1 MGSKNNFKII
11 VYTLDTNTIIYYS
24 KNDPGVETFL
34 ENIFSQNIPIYI
46 SVVTEIELF
55 GFSNLTNHEIEW
67 FENFLKA
74 VTIIPVE
81 SRIARIAG
89 MLRRQYKVKATDSVI
104 AATALITGTTLVT
117 RNINDFKKISGLLLR
132 KI

>member
-1 MGSKNNFKII
+1 
-11 VYTLDTNTIIYYS
+11 VYTIDTNTIIYYS
-24 KNDPGVETFL
+24 KNDQDVEIFL
-34 ENIFSQNIPIYI
+34 ENIFSQNMPIYI
-46 SVVTEIELF
+46 SVVTEIELL
-55 GFSNLTNHEIEW
+55 GFSNLTNNDIEW
-67 FENFLKA
+67 FESFLKT

-89 MLRRQYKVKATDSVI
+89 MLRRQYKVKTMDSVI

-117 RNINDFKKISGLLLR
+117 RNINDFKKIPGLLLK

>member
-1 MGSKNNFKII
+1 M
-11 VYTLDTNTIIYYS
+11 YTIDTNTIIYYS
-24 KNDPGVETFL
+24 KNDQDVEIFL
-34 ENIFSQNIPIYI
+34 ENIFSQNMPIYI
-46 SVVTEIELF
+46 SVVTEIELL
-55 GFSNLTNHEIEW
+55 GFSNLTNNDIEW
-67 FENFLKA
+67 FESFLKT

-89 MLRRQYKVKATDSVI
+89 MLRRQYKVKTMDSVI

-117 RNINDFKKISGLLLR
+117 RNINDFKKIPGLLLK